1 MRKRGEAEM
10 CRFVREQR
18 GPRVAAGEGD
28 LLAGPWAGRGG
39 LSLDLMPR
47 VHFLFDDGI

>member
-1 MRKRGEAEM
+1 MRKGGEAEM

-18 GPRVAAGEGD
+18 GPSVAAGGGD
-28 LLAGPWAGRGG
+28 RAGPWAGRGG